1 MEPVVTLLAM
11 STGRGIID
19 MRTAARFGI
28 LVLSSALGATSAYS
42 HHSFAMFD
50 QKQCVSVQGT
60 VKKLQWAYPHIW
72 LWIVADGADN
82 PPVLW
87 GFEGGDPATLA
98 VQGWTGESL
107 KKGDK
112 TTVYFNPLLDG
123 RKGGSLRQVV
133 LPGGKTLSAQTSSAA
148 DDKYFKACAPSK

>member
-1 MEPVVTLLAM
+1 MRAAVKFRMIVLA
-11 STGRGIID
+11 
-19 MRTAARFGI
+19 A
-28 LVLSSALGATSAYS
+28 ALGTAPAYA

-50 QKQCVSVQGT
+50 QKQCMSVEGT

-72 LWIVADGADN
+72 LWIQAEGADHT
-82 PPVLW
+82 PVLW

>member
-1 MEPVVTLLAM
+1 MNVAVKL
-11 STGRGIID
+11 GR
-19 MRTAARFGI
+19 
-28 LVLSSALGATSAYS
+28 LVLSAALVTMPAYA

-50 QKQCVSVQGT
+50 QKQCLSVEGT

-72 LWIVADGADN
+72 LWIVAEN
-82 PPVLW
+82 PDHTQVIW

-98 VQGWTGESL
+98 VQGWNGDVL

-112 TTVYFNPLLDG
+112 TTVFFNPLLDG

-133 LPGGKTLSAQTSSAA
+133 LPNGKTLSAQTSSGA
-148 DDKYFKACAPSK
+148 DDKYFKACAPTR

>member
-1 MEPVVTLLAM
+1 MT
-11 STGRGIID
+11 D
-19 MRTAARFGI
+19 MRAAVTFRI
-28 LVLSSALGATSAYS
+28 AVLSALLGTIPAHA

-50 QKQCVSVQGT
+50 QKQCQSVEGT

-72 LWIVADGADN
+72 LWIVADGADHS
-82 PPVLW
+82 PILW

-112 TTVYFNPLLDG
+112 TTVFFNPLIDG

-133 LPGGKTLSAQTSSAA
+133 LPGGKTLSAQTSSGA
-148 DDKYFKACAPSK
+148 DDKYFKACAPSR